1 MARTAHSPIGTTKV
15 LGYVRVSTE
24 EQAERGVSLDAQRA
38 KLEAYA
44 TLYDLELV
52 EVIVDAGVSAKSFDR
67 PGLQHALSLL
77 RKGKT
82 QALLVAKLDRL
93 TRSMRDLGT
102 LVEEELVKGKWAL
115 LSVAEQLDTRTAPGR
130 LVLNIATTRLILTN
144 ADSKG
149 MLAAGGVVKS
159 SPAAANPLPQSR
171 GAVHSAEI
179 EYALGNLSSNK
190 VYAWTPD
197 DYKVSKLT
205 QEYFANFIKKGAPN
219 GPGLP
224 TWPAA
229 NSSNGGGGSGGGGD
243 TVQVMRLDVESHAEP
258 DKNRARYL
266 FLDQLPTKR

>member
-130 LVLNIATTRLILTN
+130 LVLNILGSVASWERDVIAERTRD
-144 ADSKG
+144 A
-149 MLAAGGVVKS
+149 LARKRASGERTSYDAPYGF
-159 SPAAANPLPQSR
+159 
-171 GAVHSAEI
+171 HIAE
-179 EYALGNLSSNK
+179 
-190 VYAWTPD
+190 
-197 DYKVSKLT
+197 
-205 QEYFANFIKKGAPN
+205 N
-219 GPGLP
+219 G
-224 TWPAA
+224 
-229 NSSNGGGGSGGGGD
+229 
-243 TVQVMRLDVESHAEP
+243 
-258 DKNRARYL
+258 
-266 FLDQLPTKR
+266 